1 MKKERRNRYIVTI
14 TTDNREQWEHLIKL
28 GREIGPERIL
38 SSVETNKIGIVYV
51 FHAIDT
57 KFFKIGFSSNHERIE
72 KRLAEIQTGC
82 PYELKIIESFK
93 TYHYRY
99 IEKFLHIMFDE
110 YRIRN
115 EWFEFGN
122 EQIEKIHTFFHRFQ

>member
-28 GREIGPERIL
+28 GREIGPETIL
-38 SSVETNKIGIVYV
+38 SAVKTNKIGIVYV
-51 FHAIDT
+51 FHAINT
-57 KFFKIGFSSNHERIE
+57 KFFKIGFSSNYERIE
-72 KRLAEIQTGC
+72 KRLSEIQTGC
-82 PYELKIIESFK
+82 PFELEIVASFR
-93 TYHYRY
+93 TFHHRY

-115 EWFEFGN
+115 EWL
-122 EQIEKIHTFFHRFQ
+122 IFF

>member
-1 MKKERRNRYIVTI
+1 MKRNRPNRYVPTI
-14 TTDNREQWEHLIKL
+14 TTEKREHWEHLIQL
-28 GREIGPERIL
+28 ARDIGPETIL
-38 SSVETNKIGIVYV
+38 SAVKTNKIGIVYV

-57 KFFKIGFSSNHERIE
+57 KFFKIGFSSNPNRIE

-82 PYELKIIESFK
+82 PFELEIVASFR
-93 TYHYRY
+93 TFHHRY

-115 EWFEFGN
+115 EWFEFEN
-122 EQIEKIHTFFHRFQ
+122 EQIEKIKYFFNRFQ